1 MPKGQV
7 CACSLT
13 VMRSKAEWLAEA
25 QAAID
30 EQIDPTVLAVLR
42 AEATE
47 QLSEVQSVIA
57 DLNERF

>member
-1 MPKGQV
+1 
-7 CACSLT
+7 
-13 VMRSKAEWLAEA
+13 MRSKAEWLAEA